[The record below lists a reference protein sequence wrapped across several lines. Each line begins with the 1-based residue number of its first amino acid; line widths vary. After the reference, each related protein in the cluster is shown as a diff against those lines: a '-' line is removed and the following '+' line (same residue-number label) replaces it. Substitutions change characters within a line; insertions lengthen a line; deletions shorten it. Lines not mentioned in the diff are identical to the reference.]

1 MSIDRACQWAKWACC
16 YKLLQILSHT
26 IARRVIVRFVVT
38 HFGAHNMRIV
48 LTLTVLFLIAI
59 GAYGL
64 AIDRPLV
71 AVHAAMLTV
80 FPLALA
86 AIGIRK

>member
-1 MSIDRACQWAKWACC
+1 
-16 YKLLQILSHT
+16 
-26 IARRVIVRFVVT
+26 
-38 HFGAHNMRIV
+38 MRII
-48 LTLTVLFLIAI
+48 LILTVLFLIAI
-59 GAYGL
+59 GASGI

-71 AVHAAMLTV
+71 AVHATMLTV

>member
-1 MSIDRACQWAKWACC
+1 MRII
-16 YKLLQILSHT
+16 LILTILS
-26 IARRVIVRFVVT
+26 
-38 HFGAHNMRIV
+38 
-48 LTLTVLFLIAI
+48 LIAI

-64 AIDRPLV
+64 AIDRPIV

>member
-1 MSIDRACQWAKWACC
+1 
-16 YKLLQILSHT
+16 
-26 IARRVIVRFVVT
+26 
-38 HFGAHNMRIV
+38 MRIV
-48 LTLTVLFLIAI
+48 LALTVLFLIAI

-71 AVHAAMLTV
+71 AVHAAMLMV

-86 AIGIRK
+86 AIDVDTL

>member
-1 MSIDRACQWAKWACC
+1 
-16 YKLLQILSHT
+16 
-26 IARRVIVRFVVT
+26 
-38 HFGAHNMRIV
+38 MRIV
-48 LTLTVLFLIAI
+48 LALTVLFLIAI

-71 AVHAAMLTV
+71 AVHAAMLAV
-80 FPLALA
+80 FPLA

>member
-1 MSIDRACQWAKWACC
+1 MGMLLQTVTNLTAHDRALC
-16 YKLLQILSHT
+16 YRSST
-26 IARRVIVRFVVT
+26 AT
-38 HFGAHNMRIV
+38 HFGAHSMRIV
-48 LTLTVLFLIAI
+48 LALTVLFLIAI

-71 AVHAAMLTV
+71 AVHAAILTV